1 MGVNLSIKSFV
12 IIFISIIVLIAG
24 VVLIAK
30 TSQITDILDDLPRP
44 FEQPGVLVKVIPQS
58 AQVGTQF
65 LINSYHPQPL
75 QRQDLN
81 LIIKQGSASYA
92 IILYDDGQ
100 HMDNEP
106 NDGVFGGF
114 FNSEDKSLGQYEI
127 TDTNKTFATFTVFKP
142 GCEIIKTNKQ
152 KESIDFVILS
162 QEYENYANFKQDA
175 EKIISGSN
183 SITEIEP
190 FKSNQDLLSF
200 TLVNTTENLGCEINC
215 QDIQGLV
222 CCNDKKVIEQ
232 ASQCNYDH
240 IFILINSNQACGSA
254 STYAKVC
261 AKDSDAKL
269 VLVHEL
275 GHSFADLADEYV
287 YEDYDIGEIDNV
299 NCAAEGCEKWAPIT
313 SNCIP
318 GCTYS
323 NLFRSS
329 PNSIMYDLSPFFND
343 VSKNHIQNLINN
355 HIQIERSTYVAQLSP
370 KSYSI
375 NLRYD
380 RGRIEIRDIHLR
392 PIKAPTNPKQSN
404 YSATIK
410 DSNNQILFSQNLSI
424 KPTIQ
429 TYPGTGHPIIQDSF
443 EMPVLI
449 PYYPDAARLEIR
461 ENKKTVQ
468 TISVSSL
475 SNTCGDSECQESENH
490 LSCEIDC
497 EIGEDNFCQSTGED
511 PDCGQR
517 QQGASQIWRILS
529 FVLIAIGIISV
540 ITVVWNARDKVVK
553 KIDYF
558 KAYRK

>member
-1 MGVNLSIKSFV
+1 MGVNLSIKSFI

-24 VVLIAK
+24 VILLVK

-44 FEQPGVLVKVIPQS
+44 FEQQGVIVTVNPKS
-58 AQVGTQF
+58 AQIGTQF
-65 LINSYHPQPL
+65 LINSYHSEPL

-81 LIIKQGSASYA
+81 LIVKQGSASYPL
-92 IILYDDGQ
+92 ILYDDSQ
-100 HMDNEP
+100 HMDKQAQ
-106 NDGVFGGF
+106 DGIFGGF
-114 FNSEDKSLGQYEI
+114 FNSEDKPLGQYEI

-142 GCEIIKTNKQ
+142 GCEIIKTSKQ

-162 QEYENYANFKQDA
+162 QGYENYNEFKQDA

-190 FKSNQDLLSF
+190 FKSNQDQLSF
-200 TLVNTTENLGCEINC
+200 TIINTTENLGCEINC
-215 QDIQGLV
+215 QNIQGLV

-261 AKDSDAKL
+261 VKDSDANL
-269 VLVHEL
+269 VLIHEL

-287 YEDYDIGEIDNV
+287 YEDYDIGEINNV
-299 NCAAEGCEKWAPIT
+299 NCAPKGCEKWQDIT
-313 SNCIP
+313 NNCIP
-318 GCTYS
+318 GCTYE
-323 NLFRSS
+323 NLYRSS
-329 PNSIMYDLSPFFND
+329 PTSIMYKLVPFFND

-355 HIQIERSTYVAQLSP
+355 HIQIERSTYIAQLSP
-370 KSYSI
+370 KSYSV

-380 RGRIEIRDIHLR
+380 KGRIEIRDIHLR

-429 TYPGTGHPIIQDSF
+429 PYPGTGHPIIQDSF

-449 PYYPDAARLEIR
+449 PYYPNAAKLEIQK
-461 ENKKTVQ
+461 NKKTIQ

-475 SNTCGDSECQESENH
+475 SDTCGDSECQESENH
-490 LSCEIDC
+490 LNCAQDC
-497 EIGEDNFCQSTGED
+497 EINNDNFCQSTGED
-511 PDCGQR
+511 PDCTK
-517 QQGASQIWRILS
+517 QQSEAAQVWKILS
-529 FVLIAIGIISV
+529 YVLIAIAILSI
-540 ITVVWNARDKVVK
+540 ITVLWKSRDKVVN

-558 KAYRK
+558 RAYRK